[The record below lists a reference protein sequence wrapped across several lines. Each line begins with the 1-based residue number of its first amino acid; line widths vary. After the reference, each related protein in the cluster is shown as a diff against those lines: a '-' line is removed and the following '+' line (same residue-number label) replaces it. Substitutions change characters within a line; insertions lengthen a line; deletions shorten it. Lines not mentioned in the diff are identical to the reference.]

1 MQKETRDVLFQIEGD
16 VISLVAAYERIN
28 SLYAYGFT
36 REFFDGKAYQEYPK
50 AHMNIARDFYD
61 VLGNELY
68 LLEEILQ
75 TLDEKVRKALKNGEC
90 SENKKAPGQ
99 LE

>member
-1 MQKETRDVLFQIEGD
+1 MQKETRDVLCQIEGD
-16 VISLVAAYERIN
+16 VIGLVATYERIN
-28 SLYAYGFT
+28 SLYTYGFT

-61 VLGNELY
+61 VLGNELG

-75 TLDEKVRKALKNGEC
+75 ALDEKVGKALKEGKR
-90 SENKKAPGQ
+90 SE
-99 LE
+99 